1 MIRKIGAFKFIIFL
15 MLAFLALVVSF
26 FMQEKEVVIP
36 MEGDVVTWRFSPD
49 LITRARLGQ
58 RRKHVVI
65 HPEIDN
71 LFYEPEYERFLGQFP
86 IDYIPEQF
94 PAFTVEEAAF
104 FLKQYGE
111 KKHARK
117 SLHPIEFNLMLDG
130 DVSEATDRWGELDS
144 QNQIKIYLVYNRLK
158 VALILAESNVVN
170 KSYNSQD
177 FFENELVDELNLSS
191 KEKINGLDCYLFK
204 DGRGGKRCFGY
215 SRNSSASGFYFYVP
229 VNPESSVL
237 VYSQQTIYGGIEI
250 QWFVSQSN
258 MYRAIEIDAEI
269 WRLLD
274 VWNISPAKK

>member
-104 FLKQYGE
+104 FFETIWGE
-111 KKHARK
+111 KTR
-117 SLHPIEFNLMLDG
+117 
-130 DVSEATDRWGELDS
+130 T
-144 QNQIKIYLVYNRLK
+144 K
-158 VALILAESNVVN
+158 VVA
-170 KSYNSQD
+170 SY
-177 FFENELVDELNLSS
+177 
-191 KEKINGLDCYLFK
+191 
-204 DGRGGKRCFGY
+204 
-215 SRNSSASGFYFYVP
+215 
-229 VNPESSVL
+229 
-237 VYSQQTIYGGIEI
+237 
-250 QWFVSQSN
+250 
-258 MYRAIEIDAEI
+258 
-269 WRLLD
+269 
-274 VWNISPAKK
+274 